1 MFAPILAVSHQNQHQ
16 NQSLIRINFKSTS
29 AVLQAQKTSSNNSE
43 SDSDTNATGMIEPP
57 RQKLTATNSN
67 LTISES
73 ENEHTDNSETLK
85 QKYHI
90 KKIVSNAEDLSLSLP
105 SQLSTLPKG
114 TSNVNKLPKKDII
127 VCLKYY
133 YILFIATRMHQVTR
147 DLVQTLRTMLNNGKK
162 LSQIMMIK

>member
-1 MFAPILAVSHQNQHQ
+1 MTIQSARKKWITGPGKTWRYICSLPSLL
-16 NQSLIRINFKSTS
+16 SLIRINIKINLSLES
-29 AVLQAQKTSSNNSE
+29 VSNQHQQSSQAQKTSSNNSE

-57 RQKLTATNSN
+57 RQKLTATNFN

-114 TSNVNKLPKKDII
+114 TSNVNKLPKKDMI

-133 YILFIATRMHQVTR
+133 HILFIATRMH
-147 DLVQTLRTMLNNGKK
+147 
-162 LSQIMMIK
+162 